1 MCPLVTFLYF
11 GTLDLAQK
19 NCIGP
24 GRHAGANALCEVAS
38 VICKLLYT
46 CLLVQYFNNLVVLLG
61 GCVDGVDHCILL

>member
-1 MCPLVTFLYF
+1 MCPLVTFLFF
-11 GTLDLAQK
+11 GTLYLAQN

-24 GRHAGANALCEVAS
+24 GMHADANTFCEVAS

-61 GCVDGVDHCILL
+61 GCVDGVDHFILL